1 MESKTMKNYLNKEN
15 ARAERIAFRINQNH
29 LLLANIYENLV
40 DRDFKPA
47 EKDLRDLIIDLRLI
61 IKSLEDDDF

>member
-1 MESKTMKNYLNKEN
+1 MKNYLNKEN